1 MAAFFAAG
9 FFAGAAFFAAGF
21 FAGAAFF
28 AAGFFAGAL
37 LAAGL
42 LVAVLAKVVLL
53 SLPDREST
61 RVNILIHVAG

>member
-1 MAAFFAAG
+1 
-9 FFAGAAFFAAGF
+9 
-21 FAGAAFF
+21 
-28 AAGFFAGAL
+28 